1 MASCLL
7 VHKMESTEHETDT
20 IHFIR
25 IGKDL
30 LGADLWILLRKNRNL
45 PPW

>member
-1 MASCLL
+1 MPFCLL
-7 VHKMESTEHETDT
+7 VHKMESTEHDTGT

-30 LGADLWILLRKNRNL
+30 LGADLWNLLRKNRHL